1 MASRENLGIKGNEV
15 TKNCAKQ
22 DFHLL
27 AILVPKSIWDGWP
40 PLKIFC
46 YITVYYMLVH
56 SRLPLFPLPMLM
68 LSS

>member
-1 MASRENLGIKGNEV
+1 MHIIVASHENLGIKGNEV

-40 PLKIFC
+40 PLKI
-46 YITVYYMLVH
+46 LV
-56 SRLPLFPLPMLM
+56 
-68 LSS
+68 